1 MSRGWLI
8 DQEES
13 VVKLMVSQNAMPSIL
28 RSQIVMSNE
37 DRMML
42 RRPPYAFTEQ
52 GVGFAF
58 SKMDFGA
65 IEMLA
70 RLEGMK

>member
-8 DQEES
+8 EQEES
-13 VVKLMVSQNAMPSIL
+13 EVELMVSQNAIPSIL

-37 DRMML
+37 YRMGL

-52 GVGFAF
+52 GVGLRSRRWITER
-58 SKMDFGA
+58 SKCFQGW
-65 IEMLA
+65 
-70 RLEGMK
+70 RG